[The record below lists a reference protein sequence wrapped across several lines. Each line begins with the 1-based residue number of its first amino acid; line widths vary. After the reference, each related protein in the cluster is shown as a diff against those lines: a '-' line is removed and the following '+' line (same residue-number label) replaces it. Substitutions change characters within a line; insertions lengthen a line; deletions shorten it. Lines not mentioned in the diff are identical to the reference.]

1 MLEIEKQILDV
12 RSQLDRESQTSSFE
26 SISVSIGEAS
36 AGSGGPGGGL
46 PGQSASHLGQFR
58 IRLVPSDF
66 RELSSSEVESLIRA
80 QTQDLPGIETL
91 EFQSSLIGEESDIE
105 IELAHPDEDQLN
117 AAAVA
122 LKEAMERLPGT
133 KEVTDTF
140 ELGKTEYV
148 FKLNEQGLAVGLTP
162 MDLGR
167 QLRAAFFGL
176 EAQRFQRGRSE
187 MIVYVRYPKA
197 DRESL
202 AALNSTRIR
211 LPNGNEVPLYSVATV
226 IEQRGYSQIQ
236 TVDGRRIVSVMG
248 DADIAVTTPN
258 EIIAILQNEVLPE
271 LTSRYQGLT
280 YSFEGESREQN
291 EDLASLTRNMM
302 IALMLIYVLLGAQ
315 LRSYVQPFVIMS
327 AIPFGIVGA
336 ILGHLVLGYD
346 LTFIS
351 MFGGVALTGVVV
363 NDSVVLV
370 DYLNKHLRDGKTLGE
385 SALLAVKRRFRPIL
399 LTTLSTS
406 LGLLPILLETSMQAR
421 FLIPMVV
428 SLAMGILFSTLVILF
443 LVPCLVLI
451 VEDIKSLGRS
461 AMSKVVRN
469 FEAS

>member
-1 MLEIEKQILDV
+1 M
-12 RSQLDRESQTSSFE
+12 
-26 SISVSIGEAS
+26 
-36 AGSGGPGGGL
+36 
-46 PGQSASHLGQFR
+46 
-58 IRLVPSDF
+58 
-66 RELSSSEVESLIRA
+66 
-80 QTQDLPGIETL
+80 
-91 EFQSSLIGEESDIE
+91 
-105 IELAHPDEDQLN
+105 
-117 AAAVA
+117 
-122 LKEAMERLPGT
+122 
-133 KEVTDTF
+133 
-140 ELGKTEYV
+140 
-148 FKLNEQGLAVGLTP
+148 GLTP

-167 QLRAAFFGL
+167 QLRSAFFGL

-202 AALNSTRIR
+202 AALNNTRIR
-211 LPNGNEVPLYSVATV
+211 LPNGNEVPLYNVATV

-271 LTSRYQGLT
+271 ITSRYQGLT

-291 EDLASLTRNMM
+291 EDLASLSRNML

-315 LRSYVQPFVIMS
+315 LRSYIQPFVIMS

-346 LTFIS
+346 LSFIS

-406 LGLLPILLETSMQAR
+406 LGLLPILLETSKQAR

-451 VEDIKSLGRS
+451 VEDIKSLGHFG
-461 AMSKVVRN
+461 MSKVVSK
-469 FEAS
+469 FETS